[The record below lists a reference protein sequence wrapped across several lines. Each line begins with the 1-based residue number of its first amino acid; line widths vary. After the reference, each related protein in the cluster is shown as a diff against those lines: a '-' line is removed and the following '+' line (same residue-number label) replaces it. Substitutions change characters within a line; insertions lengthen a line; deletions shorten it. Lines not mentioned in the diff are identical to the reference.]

1 MGEIVNLRMA
11 RKRKHR
17 AGKEQLA
24 QENRARFGLTKSD
37 RAAGETEREREDRT
51 LAGHLRDA
59 RPPEEDA

>member
-24 QENRARFGLTKSD
+24 QENRAHFGRTKSD
-37 RAAGETEREREDRT
+37 RDADDAERAREDRI
-51 LAGHLRDA
+51 LAGHMRDKKQ
-59 RPPEEDA
+59 PDDDA